1 MNSNDK
7 KMLSV
12 VLIVGGLL
20 LGVYVLAKMYEKKQM
35 VGGCGSTQ
43 YGCCPDGVTA
53 KADAAGSNC
62 IVGGCRSTR
71 YGCCPDGVTAKA
83 DAAGSN
89 C

>member
-1 MNSNDK
+1 MNSNE
-7 KMLSV
+7 KMLTM

-20 LGVYVLAKMYEKKQM
+20 LAVYVVAKMYEKKHL
-35 VGGCGSTQ
+35 VGGC
-43 YGCCPDGVTA
+43 V
-53 KADAAGSNC
+53 
-62 IVGGCRSTR
+62 STR